1 MIKERSVKKN
11 FIYKFLYE
19 ILALAAPLITA
30 PYVSRVLG
38 AEGVGIY
45 SYSQSCIAYFTM
57 FAVLGTNIYGMREIA
72 RCRDDKTLYSKTFW
86 EIEILTVIT
95 STICVMLWVGITIQS
110 IEYKPYF
117 LALLPTLFASML
129 DISWFYT
136 GQEAVGYTVFW
147 NAICKIAGIALIFSF
162 IKSKDDVVAYIL
174 LNSLILMFGNLSM
187 WIFLPKFLVKVSV
200 KSLRIW
206 HHFKETLIYFIPTI
220 ATSIYTVLDK
230 TLIGLITNDAY
241 QNGFYEQATK
251 IINIA
256 KTASF
261 AALNSVMGARLAYL
275 FAENKIEEAKSKIK
289 AAMNMILLFT
299 IGSMFG
305 VIAIAS
311 DFVPVFFG
319 EGYEPVIDLL
329 YLMAPLIVI
338 IGISNCIGTQYYT
351 PIGKTK
357 IASFYLIA
365 GSAVNL
371 ILNILFIPVLGAK
384 GAVIGSIGAEAVITM
399 LFVHFDE
406 RYITWKYLFESSFKK
421 ILAALLMVIAIRMES
436 EHCVMKDVLLLFVE
450 IISGIGVYLVSL
462 FILKDS
468 AMQYF
473 IKTISR
479 YMEGKKH
486 EKGLGMRQ

>member
-1 MIKERSVKKN
+1 MPSIRRN
-11 FIYKFLYE
+11 FVYKLLYE

-72 RCRDDKTLYSKTFW
+72 RCRDDKTVYSKTFW

-95 STICVMLWVGITIQS
+95 STVCVILWVGITIQS
-110 IEYKPYF
+110 TEYKPYF
-117 LALLPTLFASML
+117 LALVPTLFASMF

-147 NAICKIAGIALIFSF
+147 NAICKIAGVVLIFSF
-162 IKSKDDVVAYIL
+162 IKSKDDVVAYIM

-187 WIFLPKFLVKVSV
+187 WIFLPKFLVRVSV

-261 AALNSVMGARLAYL
+261 VALNSVMGARLAYL

-289 AAMNMILLFT
+289 TAMNMILLLT

-305 VIAIAS
+305 VVAIAS

-357 IASFYLIA
+357 IASLYMIA
-365 GSAVNL
+365 GSVVNL

-406 RYITWKYLFESSFKK
+406 RYITWKYLLMIGYKK
-421 ILAALLMVIAIRMES
+421 VIAGLLMLLMIRTMS
-436 EHCVMKDVLLLFVE
+436 LNLNLSGIVLVCVQVVVGILTYFLMLLLLRDSMIQRFVTE
-450 IISGIGVYLVSL
+450 LLNRMKGY
-462 FILKDS
+462 
-468 AMQYF
+468 
-473 IKTISR
+473 
-479 YMEGKKH
+479 KK
-486 EKGLGMRQ
+486 

>member
-1 MIKERSVKKN
+1 MPSIRRN
-11 FIYKFLYE
+11 FVYKLLYE

-72 RCRDDKTLYSKTFW
+72 RCRDDKTVYSKTFW

-95 STICVMLWVGITIQS
+95 STVCVILWVGITIQS
-110 IEYKPYF
+110 TEYKPYF
-117 LALLPTLFASML
+117 LALVPTLFASMF

-147 NAICKIAGIALIFSF
+147 NAICKIAGVVLIFSF
-162 IKSKDDVVAYIL
+162 IKSKDDVVAYIM

-187 WIFLPKFLVKVSV
+187 WIFLPKFLVRASV

-261 AALNSVMGARLAYL
+261 VALNSVMGARLAYL

-289 AAMNMILLFT
+289 TAMNMILLLT

-305 VIAIAS
+305 VVAIAS

-357 IASFYLIA
+357 IASLYMIA
-365 GSAVNL
+365 GSVVNL
-371 ILNILFIPVLGAK
+371 ILNILFIPALGAK

-406 RYITWKYLFESSFKK
+406 RYITWKYLLMIGYKK
-421 ILAALLMVIAIRMES
+421 VIAGLLMLLMIRTMSLNLNLSGIVLVCVQVIAGILTYFLM
-436 EHCVMKDVLLLFVE
+436 LLLLRDSMIQRFVTE
-450 IISGIGVYLVSL
+450 LLNRMKGY
-462 FILKDS
+462 
-468 AMQYF
+468 
-473 IKTISR
+473 
-479 YMEGKKH
+479 KK
-486 EKGLGMRQ
+486 

>member
-1 MIKERSVKKN
+1 MPSIRRN
-11 FIYKFLYE
+11 FVYKLLYE

-72 RCRDDKTLYSKTFW
+72 RCRDDKTVYSKKFW

-95 STICVMLWVGITIQS
+95 STVCVILWVGITIQS
-110 IEYKPYF
+110 TEYKPYF
-117 LALLPTLFASML
+117 LALVPTLFASMF

-147 NAICKIAGIALIFSF
+147 NAICKIAGVVLIFSF
-162 IKSKDDVVAYIL
+162 IKSKDDVVAYIM

-187 WIFLPKFLVKVSV
+187 WIFLPKFLVRVSV

-261 AALNSVMGARLAYL
+261 VALNSVMGARLAYL

-289 AAMNMILLFT
+289 TAMNMILLLT

-305 VIAIAS
+305 VVAIAS

-357 IASFYLIA
+357 IASLYMIA
-365 GSAVNL
+365 GSVVNL

-406 RYITWKYLFESSFKK
+406 RYITWKYLLMIGYKK
-421 ILAALLMVIAIRMES
+421 VIAGLLMLLMIRTMSLNLNLSGIVLVCVQVIVGILTYFLM
-436 EHCVMKDVLLLFVE
+436 LLLLRDSMIQRFVTE
-450 IISGIGVYLVSL
+450 LLNRMKGY
-462 FILKDS
+462 
-468 AMQYF
+468 
-473 IKTISR
+473 
-479 YMEGKKH
+479 KK
-486 EKGLGMRQ
+486 

>member
-1 MIKERSVKKN
+1 MPSIRRN
-11 FIYKFLYE
+11 FVYKLLYE

-72 RCRDDKTLYSKTFW
+72 RCRDDKTVYSKTFW

-95 STICVMLWVGITIQS
+95 STVCVILWVGITIQS
-110 IEYKPYF
+110 TEYKPYF
-117 LALLPTLFASML
+117 LALVPTLFASMF

-147 NAICKIAGIALIFSF
+147 NAICKIAGVVLIFSF
-162 IKSKDDVVAYIL
+162 IKSKDDVVAYIM

-187 WIFLPKFLVKVSV
+187 WIFLPKFLVRVSV

-261 AALNSVMGARLAYL
+261 VALNSVMGARLAYL

-289 AAMNMILLFT
+289 TAMNMILLLT

-305 VIAIAS
+305 VVAIAS

-357 IASFYLIA
+357 IASLYMIA
-365 GSAVNL
+365 GSVVNL

-406 RYITWKYLFESSFKK
+406 GYITWKYLLMIGYKK
-421 ILAALLMVIAIRMES
+421 VIAGLLMLLMIRTMSLNLNLSGIVLVCVQVIVGILTYFLM
-436 EHCVMKDVLLLFVE
+436 LLLLRDSMIQRFVTE
-450 IISGIGVYLVSL
+450 LLNRMKGY
-462 FILKDS
+462 
-468 AMQYF
+468 
-473 IKTISR
+473 
-479 YMEGKKH
+479 KK
-486 EKGLGMRQ
+486 

>member
-1 MIKERSVKKN
+1 MPSIRRN
-11 FIYKFLYE
+11 FVYKLLYE

-72 RCRDDKTLYSKTFW
+72 RCRDDKTVYSKTFW

-95 STICVMLWVGITIQS
+95 STVCVILWVGITIQS
-110 IEYKPYF
+110 TEYKPYF
-117 LALLPTLFASML
+117 LALVPTLFASMF

-147 NAICKIAGIALIFSF
+147 NAICKIAGVVLIFSF
-162 IKSKDDVVAYIL
+162 IKSKDDVVAYIM
-174 LNSLILMFGNLSM
+174 LNYLILMFGNLSM
-187 WIFLPKFLVKVSV
+187 WIFLPKFLVRVSV

-261 AALNSVMGARLAYL
+261 VALNSVMGARLAYL

-289 AAMNMILLFT
+289 TAMNMILLLT

-305 VIAIAS
+305 VVAIAS

-357 IASFYLIA
+357 IASLYMIA
-365 GSAVNL
+365 GSVVNL

-406 RYITWKYLFESSFKK
+406 RYITWKYLLMIGYKK
-421 ILAALLMVIAIRMES
+421 VIAGLLMLLMIRTMSLNLNLSGIVLVCVQVIVGILTYFLM
-436 EHCVMKDVLLLFVE
+436 LLLLRDSMIQRFVTE
-450 IISGIGVYLVSL
+450 LLNRMKGY
-462 FILKDS
+462 
-468 AMQYF
+468 
-473 IKTISR
+473 
-479 YMEGKKH
+479 KK
-486 EKGLGMRQ
+486 

>member
-1 MIKERSVKKN
+1 MPSIRRN
-11 FIYKFLYE
+11 FVYKLLYE

-72 RCRDDKTLYSKTFW
+72 RCREDKAVYSRRVW

-95 STICVMLWVGITIQS
+95 STVCVILWVGITIQS
-110 IEYKPYF
+110 TEYKPYF
-117 LALLPTLFASML
+117 LALVPTLFASMF

-147 NAICKIAGIALIFSF
+147 NAICKIAGVVLIFSF
-162 IKSKDDVVAYIL
+162 IKSKDDVVAYIM

-187 WIFLPKFLVKVSV
+187 WIFLPKFLVRVSV

-261 AALNSVMGARLAYL
+261 VALNSVMGARLAYL

-289 AAMNMILLFT
+289 TAMNMILLLT

-305 VIAIAS
+305 VVAIAS

-357 IASFYLIA
+357 IASLYMIA
-365 GSAVNL
+365 GSVVNL

-406 RYITWKYLFESSFKK
+406 RYITWKYLLMIGYKK
-421 ILAALLMVIAIRMES
+421 VIAGLLMLLMIRTMSLNLNLSGIVLVCVQVIVGILTYFLM
-436 EHCVMKDVLLLFVE
+436 LLLLRDSMIQRFVTE
-450 IISGIGVYLVSL
+450 LLNRMKGY
-462 FILKDS
+462 
-468 AMQYF
+468 
-473 IKTISR
+473 
-479 YMEGKKH
+479 KK
-486 EKGLGMRQ
+486 

>member
-1 MIKERSVKKN
+1 MPSIRRN
-11 FIYKFLYE
+11 FVYKLLYE

-72 RCRDDKTLYSKTFW
+72 RCRDDKTVYSKTFW

-95 STICVMLWVGITIQS
+95 STVCVILWVGITIQS
-110 IEYKPYF
+110 TEYKPYF
-117 LALLPTLFASML
+117 LALVPTLFASMF

-147 NAICKIAGIALIFSF
+147 NAICRIAGVVLIFSF
-162 IKSKDDVVAYIL
+162 IKSKDDVVAYIM

-187 WIFLPKFLVKVSV
+187 WIFLPKFLVRVSV

-261 AALNSVMGARLAYL
+261 VALNSVMGARLAYL

-289 AAMNMILLFT
+289 TAMNMILLLT

-357 IASFYLIA
+357 TASLYMIA
-365 GSAVNL
+365 GSVVNL

-406 RYITWKYLFESSFKK
+406 RYITWKYLLMIGYKK
-421 ILAALLMVIAIRMES
+421 VIAGLLMLLMIRTMSLNLKLSGIVLVCVQVIVGILTYFL
-436 EHCVMKDVLLLFVE
+436 VLLLLRDSMIQRFVTE
-450 IISGIGVYLVSL
+450 LLNRMKGY
-462 FILKDS
+462 
-468 AMQYF
+468 
-473 IKTISR
+473 
-479 YMEGKKH
+479 KK
-486 EKGLGMRQ
+486 

>member
-1 MIKERSVKKN
+1 MPSIRRN
-11 FIYKFLYE
+11 FVYKLLYE

-72 RCRDDKTLYSKTFW
+72 RCRDDKTVYSKTFW

-95 STICVMLWVGITIQS
+95 STVCVILWVGITIQS
-110 IEYKPYF
+110 TEYKPYF
-117 LALLPTLFASML
+117 LALVPTLFASMF

-147 NAICKIAGIALIFSF
+147 NAICKIAGVVLIFSF
-162 IKSKDDVVAYIL
+162 IKSKDDVVAYIM

-187 WIFLPKFLVKVSV
+187 WIFLPKFLVRVSV

-261 AALNSVMGARLAYL
+261 VALNSVMGARLAYL

-289 AAMNMILLFT
+289 TAMNMILLLT

-305 VIAIAS
+305 VVAIAS

-357 IASFYLIA
+357 IASLYMIA
-365 GSAVNL
+365 GSVVNL

-406 RYITWKYLFESSFKK
+406 RYITWKYLLMIGYKK
-421 ILAALLMVIAIRMES
+421 VTAGLLMLLMIRTMSLNLNLSGIVLVCVQVIVGILTYFLM
-436 EHCVMKDVLLLFVE
+436 LLLLRDSMIQRFVTE
-450 IISGIGVYLVSL
+450 LLNRMKGY
-462 FILKDS
+462 
-468 AMQYF
+468 
-473 IKTISR
+473 
-479 YMEGKKH
+479 KK
-486 EKGLGMRQ
+486 

>member
-1 MIKERSVKKN
+1 MPSIRRN
-11 FIYKFLYE
+11 FVYKLLYE

-72 RCRDDKTLYSKTFW
+72 RCRDDKTVYSKTFW

-95 STICVMLWVGITIQS
+95 STVCVILWVGITIQS
-110 IEYKPYF
+110 TEYKPYF
-117 LALLPTLFASML
+117 LALVPTLFASMF

-147 NAICKIAGIALIFSF
+147 NAICKIAGVVLIFSF
-162 IKSKDDVVAYIL
+162 IKSKDDVVAYIM
-174 LNSLILMFGNLSM
+174 LNSLILMFGNLPM
-187 WIFLPKFLVKVSV
+187 WIFLPKFLVRVSV

-261 AALNSVMGARLAYL
+261 VALNSVMGARLAYL

-289 AAMNMILLFT
+289 TAMNMILLLT

-305 VIAIAS
+305 VVAIAS

-357 IASFYLIA
+357 IASLYMIA
-365 GSAVNL
+365 GSVVNL

-406 RYITWKYLFESSFKK
+406 RYITWKYLLMIGYKK
-421 ILAALLMVIAIRMES
+421 VIAGLLMLLMIRTMSLNLNLSGIVLVCVQVIVGILTYFLM
-436 EHCVMKDVLLLFVE
+436 LLLLRDSMIQRFVTE
-450 IISGIGVYLVSL
+450 LLNRMKGY
-462 FILKDS
+462 
-468 AMQYF
+468 
-473 IKTISR
+473 
-479 YMEGKKH
+479 KK
-486 EKGLGMRQ
+486 

>member
-1 MIKERSVKKN
+1 MPSIRRN
-11 FIYKFLYE
+11 FVYKLLYE

-72 RCRDDKTLYSKTFW
+72 RCRDDKTVYSKTFW

-95 STICVMLWVGITIQS
+95 STVCVILWVGITIQS
-110 IEYKPYF
+110 TEYKPYF
-117 LALLPTLFASML
+117 LALVPTLFASMF

-147 NAICKIAGIALIFSF
+147 NAICKIAGVVLIFSF
-162 IKSKDDVVAYIL
+162 IKSKDDVVAYIM

-187 WIFLPKFLVKVSV
+187 WIFLPKFLVRVSV

-261 AALNSVMGARLAYL
+261 VALNSVMGARLAYL

-289 AAMNMILLFT
+289 TAMNMILLLT

-305 VIAIAS
+305 VVAIAS

-357 IASFYLIA
+357 IASLYMIA
-365 GSAVNL
+365 GSVVNL

-384 GAVIGSIGAEAVITM
+384 EAVIGSIGAEAVITM

-406 RYITWKYLFESSFKK
+406 RYITWKYLLMIGYKK
-421 ILAALLMVIAIRMES
+421 VIAGLLMLLMIRTMSLNLNLSGIVLVCVQVIVGILTYFLM
-436 EHCVMKDVLLLFVE
+436 LLLLRDSMIQRFVTE
-450 IISGIGVYLVSL
+450 LLNRMKGY
-462 FILKDS
+462 
-468 AMQYF
+468 
-473 IKTISR
+473 
-479 YMEGKKH
+479 KK
-486 EKGLGMRQ
+486 

>member
-1 MIKERSVKKN
+1 MI
-11 FIYKFLYE
+11 
-19 ILALAAPLITA
+19 
-30 PYVSRVLG
+30 
-38 AEGVGIY
+38 
-45 SYSQSCIAYFTM
+45 
-57 FAVLGTNIYGMREIA
+57 
-72 RCRDDKTLYSKTFW
+72 
-86 EIEILTVIT
+86 
-95 STICVMLWVGITIQS
+95 LWVGITIQS
-110 IEYKPYF
+110 TEYKPYF
-117 LALLPTLFASML
+117 LALVPTLFASMF

-147 NAICKIAGIALIFSF
+147 NAICKIAGVVLIFSF
-162 IKSKDDVVAYIL
+162 IKSKDDVVAYIM

-187 WIFLPKFLVKVSV
+187 WIFLPKFLVRVSV

-261 AALNSVMGARLAYL
+261 VALNSVMGARLAYL

-289 AAMNMILLFT
+289 TAMNMILLLT

-305 VIAIAS
+305 VVAIAS

-357 IASFYLIA
+357 IAS
-365 GSAVNL
+365 
-371 ILNILFIPVLGAK
+371 
-384 GAVIGSIGAEAVITM
+384 
-399 LFVHFDE
+399 
-406 RYITWKYLFESSFKK
+406 
-421 ILAALLMVIAIRMES
+421 LL
-436 EHCVMKDVLLLFVE
+436 
-450 IISGIGVYLVSL
+450 
-462 FILKDS
+462 
-468 AMQYF
+468 
-473 IKTISR
+473 
-479 YMEGKKH
+479 
-486 EKGLGMRQ
+486 

>member
-1 MIKERSVKKN
+1 MPSIRRN
-11 FIYKFLYE
+11 FVYKLLYE

-72 RCRDDKTLYSKTFW
+72 RCRDDKTVYSKTFW

-95 STICVMLWVGITIQS
+95 STVCVILWVGITIQS
-110 IEYKPYF
+110 TEYKPYF
-117 LALLPTLFASML
+117 LALVPTLFASMF

-147 NAICKIAGIALIFSF
+147 NAICKIAGVVLIFSF
-162 IKSKDDVVAYIL
+162 IKSKDDVVAYIM

-187 WIFLPKFLVKVSV
+187 WIFLPKFLVRVSV

-261 AALNSVMGARLAYL
+261 VALNSVMGARLAYL

-289 AAMNMILLFT
+289 TAMNMILLLT

-305 VIAIAS
+305 VVAIAS

-357 IASFYLIA
+357 IASLYMIA
-365 GSAVNL
+365 GSVVNL

-406 RYITWKYLFESSFKK
+406 RYITWKYLLMIGYKK
-421 ILAALLMVIAIRMES
+421 VIAGLLMLLMIRTMSLNLNLSGIVLVCVQVIVGILTYFLM
-436 EHCVMKDVLLLFVE
+436 LLL
-450 IISGIGVYLVSL
+450 LR
-462 FILKDS
+462 DS
-468 AMQYF
+468 MIQRFATELLNRMKGY
-473 IKTISR
+473 
-479 YMEGKKH
+479 KK
-486 EKGLGMRQ
+486 

>member
-1 MIKERSVKKN
+1 MPSIRRN
-11 FIYKFLYE
+11 FVYKLLYE

-72 RCRDDKTLYSKTFW
+72 RCRDDKTVYSKTFW

-95 STICVMLWVGITIQS
+95 STVCVILWVGITIQS
-110 IEYKPYF
+110 TEYKPYF
-117 LALLPTLFASML
+117 LALVPTLFASMF

-147 NAICKIAGIALIFSF
+147 NAICKIAGVVLIFSF
-162 IKSKDDVVAYIL
+162 IKSKDDVVAYIM

-187 WIFLPKFLVKVSV
+187 WIFLPKFLVRVSV

-206 HHFKETLIYFIPTI
+206 HHFKEKLIYFIPTI

-261 AALNSVMGARLAYL
+261 VALNSVMGARLAYL

-289 AAMNMILLFT
+289 TAMNMILLLT

-305 VIAIAS
+305 VVAIAS

-357 IASFYLIA
+357 IASLYMIA
-365 GSAVNL
+365 GSVVNL

-406 RYITWKYLFESSFKK
+406 RYITWKYLLMIGYKK
-421 ILAALLMVIAIRMES
+421 VIAGLLMLLMIRTMSLNLNLSGIVLVCVQVIVGILTYFLM
-436 EHCVMKDVLLLFVE
+436 LLLLRDSMIQRFVTE
-450 IISGIGVYLVSL
+450 LLNRMKGY
-462 FILKDS
+462 
-468 AMQYF
+468 
-473 IKTISR
+473 
-479 YMEGKKH
+479 KK
-486 EKGLGMRQ
+486 

>member
-1 MIKERSVKKN
+1 MPSIRRN
-11 FIYKFLYE
+11 FVYKLLYE

-72 RCRDDKTLYSKTFW
+72 RCRDDKTVYSKTFW

-95 STICVMLWVGITIQS
+95 STICVILWVGITIQS
-110 IEYKPYF
+110 TEYKPYF
-117 LALLPTLFASML
+117 LALVPTLFASMF

-147 NAICKIAGIALIFSF
+147 NAICKIAGVVLIFCF
-162 IKSKDDVVAYIL
+162 IKSKDDVVAYIM

-187 WIFLPKFLVKVSV
+187 WIFLPKFLVRVSV

-256 KTASF
+256 KMASF
-261 AALNSVMGARLAYL
+261 VALNSVMGARLAYL

-289 AAMNMILLFT
+289 TAMNMILLLT

-357 IASFYLIA
+357 TASLYMIA
-365 GSAVNL
+365 GSVVNL

-384 GAVIGSIGAEAVITM
+384 GAVIGSIGAEAVITI

-406 RYITWKYLFESSFKK
+406 RYITWKYLLMIGYKK
-421 ILAALLMVIAIRMES
+421 VIAGLLMLLMIRTMS
-436 EHCVMKDVLLLFVE
+436 LNLKLSGVVLVCVQIIVGILTYFLMLLLLRDSMIQRFVDE
-450 IISGIGVYLVSL
+450 LLNKMKGY
-462 FILKDS
+462 
-468 AMQYF
+468 
-473 IKTISR
+473 
-479 YMEGKKH
+479 KK
-486 EKGLGMRQ
+486 

>member
-1 MIKERSVKKN
+1 MPSIRRN
-11 FIYKFLYE
+11 FVYKLLYE

-72 RCRDDKTLYSKTFW
+72 RCRDDKTVYSKTFW

-95 STICVMLWVGITIQS
+95 STVCVILWVGITIQS
-110 IEYKPYF
+110 TEYKPYF
-117 LALLPTLFASML
+117 LALVPTLFASMF

-147 NAICKIAGIALIFSF
+147 NAICKIAGVVLIFSF
-162 IKSKDDVVAYIL
+162 IKSKDDVVAYIM

-187 WIFLPKFLVKVSV
+187 WIFLPKFLVRVSV

-261 AALNSVMGARLAYL
+261 VALNSVMGARLAYL

-289 AAMNMILLFT
+289 TAMNMILLLT

-305 VIAIAS
+305 VVAIAS

-357 IASFYLIA
+357 IASLYMIA
-365 GSAVNL
+365 GSVVNL

-406 RYITWKYLFESSFKK
+406 RYITWKYLLMIGYKK
-421 ILAALLMVIAIRMES
+421 VIAGLLMLLMIRTMSLNLNLSGIVLVCVQVIVGILTYFLM
-436 EHCVMKDVLLLFVE
+436 LLLLRDSVIQRFVTE
-450 IISGIGVYLVSL
+450 LLNRMKGY
-462 FILKDS
+462 
-468 AMQYF
+468 
-473 IKTISR
+473 
-479 YMEGKKH
+479 KK
-486 EKGLGMRQ
+486 

>member
-1 MIKERSVKKN
+1 MPSIRRN
-11 FIYKFLYE
+11 FVYKLLYE

-72 RCRDDKTLYSKTFW
+72 RCRDDKTVYSKTFW

-95 STICVMLWVGITIQS
+95 STVCVILWVGITIQS
-110 IEYKPYF
+110 TEYKPYF
-117 LALLPTLFASML
+117 LALVPTLFASMF

-147 NAICKIAGIALIFSF
+147 NAICKIAGVVLIFSF
-162 IKSKDDVVAYIL
+162 IKSKDDVVAYIM

-187 WIFLPKFLVKVSV
+187 WIFLPKFLVRVSV

-261 AALNSVMGARLAYL
+261 VALNSVMGARLAYL

-289 AAMNMILLFT
+289 TAMNMILLLT

-305 VIAIAS
+305 VVAIAS

-357 IASFYLIA
+357 IASLYMIA
-365 GSAVNL
+365 GSVVNL

-384 GAVIGSIGAEAVITM
+384 GAVIGSIGAETVITM

-406 RYITWKYLFESSFKK
+406 RYITWKYLLMIGYKK
-421 ILAALLMVIAIRMES
+421 VIAGLLMLLMIRTMSLNLNLSGIVLVCVQVIVGILTYFLM
-436 EHCVMKDVLLLFVE
+436 LLLLRDSMIQRFVTE
-450 IISGIGVYLVSL
+450 LLNRMKGY
-462 FILKDS
+462 
-468 AMQYF
+468 
-473 IKTISR
+473 
-479 YMEGKKH
+479 KK
-486 EKGLGMRQ
+486 

>member
-1 MIKERSVKKN
+1 MPSIRRN
-11 FIYKFLYE
+11 FVYKLLYE

-72 RCRDDKTLYSKTFW
+72 RCRDDKTVYSKTFW

-95 STICVMLWVGITIQS
+95 STVCVILWVGITIQS
-110 IEYKPYF
+110 TEYKPYF
-117 LALLPTLFASML
+117 LALVPTLCASMF

-147 NAICKIAGIALIFSF
+147 NAICKIAGVVLIFSF
-162 IKSKDDVVAYIL
+162 IKSKDDVVAYIV

-187 WIFLPKFLVKVSV
+187 WIFLPKFLVRVSV

-230 TLIGLITNDAY
+230 TLIGLMTNDAY

-261 AALNSVMGARLAYL
+261 VALNSVMGARLAYL

-289 AAMNMILLFT
+289 TAMNMILLLT

-357 IASFYLIA
+357 TASLYMIA
-365 GSAVNL
+365 GSVVNL

-384 GAVIGSIGAEAVITM
+384 GAVIGSIGAEAAITM

-406 RYITWKYLFESSFKK
+406 RYITWKYLLMIGYKK
-421 ILAALLMVIAIRMES
+421 VIAGLLMLLMIRTMSLNLKLSGIVLVCVQVIVGILTYFL
-436 EHCVMKDVLLLFVE
+436 VLLLLRDSMIQRFVTE
-450 IISGIGVYLVSL
+450 LLNRMKGY
-462 FILKDS
+462 
-468 AMQYF
+468 
-473 IKTISR
+473 
-479 YMEGKKH
+479 KK
-486 EKGLGMRQ
+486 

>member
-1 MIKERSVKKN
+1 MPSIRRN
-11 FIYKFLYE
+11 FVYKLLYE

-72 RCRDDKTLYSKTFW
+72 RCRDDKTVYSKTFW

-95 STICVMLWVGITIQS
+95 STVCVILWVGITIQS
-110 IEYKPYF
+110 TEYKPYF
-117 LALLPTLFASML
+117 LALVPTLFASMF

-147 NAICKIAGIALIFSF
+147 NAICKIAGVVLIFSF
-162 IKSKDDVVAYIL
+162 IKSKDDVVAYIM

-187 WIFLPKFLVKVSV
+187 WIFLPKFLVRVSV

-220 ATSIYTVLDK
+220 ATSIYTVLDE

-261 AALNSVMGARLAYL
+261 VALNSVMGARLAYL

-289 AAMNMILLFT
+289 TAMNMILLLT

-305 VIAIAS
+305 VVAIAS

-357 IASFYLIA
+357 IASLYMIA
-365 GSAVNL
+365 GSVVNL

-406 RYITWKYLFESSFKK
+406 RYITWKYLLMIGYKK
-421 ILAALLMVIAIRMES
+421 VIAGLLMLLMIRTMSLNLNLSGIVLVCVQVIVGILTYFLM
-436 EHCVMKDVLLLFVE
+436 LLLLRDSMIQRFVTE
-450 IISGIGVYLVSL
+450 LLNRMKGY
-462 FILKDS
+462 
-468 AMQYF
+468 
-473 IKTISR
+473 
-479 YMEGKKH
+479 KK
-486 EKGLGMRQ
+486 

>member
-1 MIKERSVKKN
+1 MPSIRRN
-11 FIYKFLYE
+11 FVYKLLYE

-72 RCRDDKTLYSKTFW
+72 RCRDDKTVYSKTFW

-95 STICVMLWVGITIQS
+95 STVCVILWVGITIQS
-110 IEYKPYF
+110 TEYKPYF
-117 LALLPTLFASML
+117 LALVPTLFASMF

-147 NAICKIAGIALIFSF
+147 NAICRIAGVVLIFSF
-162 IKSKDDVVAYIL
+162 IKSKDDVVAYIM

-187 WIFLPKFLVKVSV
+187 WIFLPKFLVRVSV

-261 AALNSVMGARLAYL
+261 VALNSVMGARLAYL

-289 AAMNMILLFT
+289 TAMNMILLLT

-357 IASFYLIA
+357 TASLYMIA
-365 GSAVNL
+365 GSVVNL

-406 RYITWKYLFESSFKK
+406 RYITWKYLLMIGYKK
-421 ILAALLMVIAIRMES
+421 VIAGLLMLLMIRTMSLNLELSGIVLVCVQVIVGILTYFL
-436 EHCVMKDVLLLFVE
+436 VLLLLRDSMIQRFVTE
-450 IISGIGVYLVSL
+450 LLNRMKGY
-462 FILKDS
+462 
-468 AMQYF
+468 
-473 IKTISR
+473 
-479 YMEGKKH
+479 KK
-486 EKGLGMRQ
+486 

>member
-1 MIKERSVKKN
+1 MPSIRRN
-11 FIYKFLYE
+11 FVYKLLYE

-72 RCRDDKTLYSKTFW
+72 RCRDDKTVYSKKFW

-95 STICVMLWVGITIQS
+95 STVCVILWVGITIQS
-110 IEYKPYF
+110 TEYKPYF
-117 LALLPTLFASML
+117 LALVPTLFASMF

-147 NAICKIAGIALIFSF
+147 NAICKIAGVVLIFSF
-162 IKSKDDVVAYIL
+162 IKSKDDVVAYIM

-187 WIFLPKFLVKVSV
+187 WIFLPKFLVRVSV

-261 AALNSVMGARLAYL
+261 VALNSVMGARLAYL

-289 AAMNMILLFT
+289 TAMNMILLLT

-305 VIAIAS
+305 VVAIAS

-329 YLMAPLIVI
+329 YLMAPLIII

-357 IASFYLIA
+357 IASLYMIA
-365 GSAVNL
+365 GSVVNL

-406 RYITWKYLFESSFKK
+406 RYITWKYLLMIGYKK
-421 ILAALLMVIAIRMES
+421 VIAGLLMLLMIRTMSLNLNLSGIVLVCVQVIVGILTYFLM
-436 EHCVMKDVLLLFVE
+436 LLLLRDSMIQRFVTE
-450 IISGIGVYLVSL
+450 LLNRMKGY
-462 FILKDS
+462 
-468 AMQYF
+468 
-473 IKTISR
+473 
-479 YMEGKKH
+479 KK
-486 EKGLGMRQ
+486 

>member
-1 MIKERSVKKN
+1 M
-11 FIYKFLYE
+11 
-19 ILALAAPLITA
+19 
-30 PYVSRVLG
+30 
-38 AEGVGIY
+38 
-45 SYSQSCIAYFTM
+45 
-57 FAVLGTNIYGMREIA
+57 
-72 RCRDDKTLYSKTFW
+72 
-86 EIEILTVIT
+86 
-95 STICVMLWVGITIQS
+95 
-110 IEYKPYF
+110 
-117 LALLPTLFASML
+117 
-129 DISWFYT
+129 
-136 GQEAVGYTVFW
+136 
-147 NAICKIAGIALIFSF
+147 
-162 IKSKDDVVAYIL
+162 

-187 WIFLPKFLVKVSV
+187 WIFLPKFLVRVSV

-230 TLIGLITNDAY
+230 TLIGLMTNDAY

-261 AALNSVMGARLAYL
+261 VALNSVMGARLAYL

-289 AAMNMILLFT
+289 TAMNMILLLT

-357 IASFYLIA
+357 TASLYMIA
-365 GSAVNL
+365 GSVVNL

-384 GAVIGSIGAEAVITM
+384 GAVIGSIGAEAAITM

-406 RYITWKYLFESSFKK
+406 RYITWKYLLMIGYKK
-421 ILAALLMVIAIRMES
+421 VIAGLLMLLMIRTMSLNLKLSGIVLVCVQVIVGILTYFL
-436 EHCVMKDVLLLFVE
+436 VLLLLRDSMIQRFVTE
-450 IISGIGVYLVSL
+450 LLNRMKGY
-462 FILKDS
+462 
-468 AMQYF
+468 
-473 IKTISR
+473 
-479 YMEGKKH
+479 KK
-486 EKGLGMRQ
+486 

>member
-1 MIKERSVKKN
+1 MPSIRRN
-11 FIYKFLYE
+11 FVYKLLYE

-72 RCRDDKTLYSKTFW
+72 RCRDDKTVYSKTFW

-95 STICVMLWVGITIQS
+95 STVCVILWVGITIQS
-110 IEYKPYF
+110 TEYKPYF
-117 LALLPTLFASML
+117 LALVPTLFASMF

-147 NAICKIAGIALIFSF
+147 NAICKIAGVVLIFSF
-162 IKSKDDVVAYIL
+162 IKSKDDVVAYIM

-187 WIFLPKFLVKVSV
+187 WIFLPKFLVRVSV

-251 IINIA
+251 IINIS

-261 AALNSVMGARLAYL
+261 VALNSVMGARLAYL

-289 AAMNMILLFT
+289 TAMNMILLLT

-305 VIAIAS
+305 VVAIAS

-357 IASFYLIA
+357 IASLYMIA
-365 GSAVNL
+365 GSVVNL

-406 RYITWKYLFESSFKK
+406 RYITWKYLLMIGYKK
-421 ILAALLMVIAIRMES
+421 VIAGLLMLLMIRTMSLNLNLSGIVLVCVQVIVGILTYFLM
-436 EHCVMKDVLLLFVE
+436 LLLLRDSMIQRFVTE
-450 IISGIGVYLVSL
+450 LLNRMKGY
-462 FILKDS
+462 
-468 AMQYF
+468 
-473 IKTISR
+473 
-479 YMEGKKH
+479 KK
-486 EKGLGMRQ
+486 

>member
-1 MIKERSVKKN
+1 MPSIRRN
-11 FIYKFLYE
+11 FVYKLLYE

-72 RCRDDKTLYSKTFW
+72 RCRDDKTVYSKTFW

-95 STICVMLWVGITIQS
+95 STVCVILWVGITIQS
-110 IEYKPYF
+110 TEYKPYF
-117 LALLPTLFASML
+117 LALVPTLFASMF

-147 NAICKIAGIALIFSF
+147 NAICRIAGVILIFSF
-162 IKSKDDVVAYIL
+162 IKSKDDVVAYIM

-187 WIFLPKFLVKVSV
+187 WIFLPKFLVRVSV

-230 TLIGLITNDAY
+230 TLIGLITSDAY

-261 AALNSVMGARLAYL
+261 VALNSVMGARLAYL

-289 AAMNMILLFT
+289 TAMNMILLLT

-357 IASFYLIA
+357 TASLYMIA
-365 GSAVNL
+365 GSVVNL

-406 RYITWKYLFESSFKK
+406 RYITWKYLLMIGYKK
-421 ILAALLMVIAIRMES
+421 VIAGLLMLLMIRTMSLNLKLSGIVLVCVQVIVGILTYFL
-436 EHCVMKDVLLLFVE
+436 VLLLLRDSMIQRFVTE
-450 IISGIGVYLVSL
+450 LLNRMKGY
-462 FILKDS
+462 
-468 AMQYF
+468 
-473 IKTISR
+473 
-479 YMEGKKH
+479 KK
-486 EKGLGMRQ
+486 

>member
-1 MIKERSVKKN
+1 MPSIRRN
-11 FIYKFLYE
+11 FVYKLLYE

-72 RCRDDKTLYSKTFW
+72 RCRDDKTVYSKTFW

-95 STICVMLWVGITIQS
+95 STVCVILWVGITIQS
-110 IEYKPYF
+110 TEYKPYF
-117 LALLPTLFASML
+117 LALVPTLFASMF

-147 NAICKIAGIALIFSF
+147 NAICKIAGVVLIFSF
-162 IKSKDDVVAYIL
+162 IKSKDDVVAYIM

-187 WIFLPKFLVKVSV
+187 WIFLPKFLVRVSV

-261 AALNSVMGARLAYL
+261 VALNSVMGARLAYL

-289 AAMNMILLFT
+289 TAMNMILLLT

-305 VIAIAS
+305 VVAIAS

-357 IASFYLIA
+357 IASLYMIA
-365 GSAVNL
+365 GSVVNL

-406 RYITWKYLFESSFKK
+406 RYITWKYLLMIGYKK
-421 ILAALLMVIAIRMES
+421 VIAGLLMLLMIRTMSLNLNLSGIVLMCVQVIVGILTYFLM
-436 EHCVMKDVLLLFVE
+436 LLLLRDSMIQRFVTE
-450 IISGIGVYLVSL
+450 LLNRMKGY
-462 FILKDS
+462 
-468 AMQYF
+468 
-473 IKTISR
+473 
-479 YMEGKKH
+479 KK
-486 EKGLGMRQ
+486 

>member
-1 MIKERSVKKN
+1 MPSIRRN
-11 FIYKFLYE
+11 FVYKLLYE

-45 SYSQSCIAYFTM
+45 SYSKSCIAYFTM

-72 RCRDDKTLYSKTFW
+72 RCRDDKTVYSKTFW

-95 STICVMLWVGITIQS
+95 STVCVILWVGITIQS
-110 IEYKPYF
+110 TEYKPYF
-117 LALLPTLFASML
+117 LALVPTLFASMF

-147 NAICKIAGIALIFSF
+147 NAICKIAGVVLIFSF
-162 IKSKDDVVAYIL
+162 IKSKDDVVAYIM

-187 WIFLPKFLVKVSV
+187 WIFLPKFLVRVSV

-220 ATSIYTVLDK
+220 ATSIYTVLDE

-261 AALNSVMGARLAYL
+261 VALNSVMGARLAYL

-289 AAMNMILLFT
+289 TAMNMILLLT

-305 VIAIAS
+305 VVAIAS

-357 IASFYLIA
+357 IASLYMIA
-365 GSAVNL
+365 GSVVNL

-406 RYITWKYLFESSFKK
+406 RYITWKYLLMIGYKK
-421 ILAALLMVIAIRMES
+421 VIAGLLMLLMIRTMSLNLNLSGIVLVCVQVIVGILTYFLM
-436 EHCVMKDVLLLFVE
+436 LLLLRDSMIQRFVTE
-450 IISGIGVYLVSL
+450 LLNRMKGY
-462 FILKDS
+462 
-468 AMQYF
+468 
-473 IKTISR
+473 
-479 YMEGKKH
+479 KK
-486 EKGLGMRQ
+486 

>member
-1 MIKERSVKKN
+1 MPSIRRN
-11 FIYKFLYE
+11 FVYKLLYE

-38 AEGVGIY
+38 ADGVGIY

-72 RCRDDKTLYSKTFW
+72 RCRDDKTVYSKTFW

-95 STICVMLWVGITIQS
+95 STVCVILWVGITIQS
-110 IEYKPYF
+110 TEYKPYF
-117 LALLPTLFASML
+117 LALVPTLFASMF

-147 NAICKIAGIALIFSF
+147 NAICKIAGVVLIFSF
-162 IKSKDDVVAYIL
+162 IKSKDDVVAYIM

-187 WIFLPKFLVKVSV
+187 WIFLPKFLVRVSV

-261 AALNSVMGARLAYL
+261 VALNSVMGARLAYL

-289 AAMNMILLFT
+289 TAMNMILLLT

-305 VIAIAS
+305 VVAIAS

-357 IASFYLIA
+357 IASLYMIA
-365 GSAVNL
+365 GSVVNL

-406 RYITWKYLFESSFKK
+406 RYITWKYLLMIGYKK
-421 ILAALLMVIAIRMES
+421 VIAGLLMLLMIRTMSLNLNLSGIVLVCVQVIVGILTYFLM
-436 EHCVMKDVLLLFVE
+436 LLLLRDSMIQRFVTE
-450 IISGIGVYLVSL
+450 LLNRMKGY
-462 FILKDS
+462 
-468 AMQYF
+468 
-473 IKTISR
+473 
-479 YMEGKKH
+479 KK
-486 EKGLGMRQ
+486 

>member
-1 MIKERSVKKN
+1 MPSIRRN
-11 FIYKFLYE
+11 FVYKLLYE

-72 RCRDDKTLYSKTFW
+72 RCRDDKTVYSKKFW

-95 STICVMLWVGITIQS
+95 STVCVILWVGITIQS
-110 IEYKPYF
+110 TEYKPYF
-117 LALLPTLFASML
+117 LALVPTLFASMF

-147 NAICKIAGIALIFSF
+147 NAICKIAGVVLIFSF
-162 IKSKDDVVAYIL
+162 IKSKDDVVAYIM

-187 WIFLPKFLVKVSV
+187 WIFLPKFLVRVSV
-200 KSLRIW
+200 KSFRIW

-261 AALNSVMGARLAYL
+261 VALNSVMGARLAYL

-289 AAMNMILLFT
+289 TAMNMILLLT

-305 VIAIAS
+305 VVAIAS

-357 IASFYLIA
+357 IASLYMIA
-365 GSAVNL
+365 GSVVNL

-406 RYITWKYLFESSFKK
+406 RYITWKYLLMIGYKK
-421 ILAALLMVIAIRMES
+421 VIAGLLMLLMIRTMSLNLNLSGIVLVCVQVIVGILTYFLM
-436 EHCVMKDVLLLFVE
+436 LLLLRDSMIQRFVTE
-450 IISGIGVYLVSL
+450 LLNRMKGY
-462 FILKDS
+462 
-468 AMQYF
+468 
-473 IKTISR
+473 
-479 YMEGKKH
+479 KK
-486 EKGLGMRQ
+486 

>member
-1 MIKERSVKKN
+1 MPSIRRN
-11 FIYKFLYE
+11 FVYKLLYE

-72 RCRDDKTLYSKTFW
+72 RCRDDKTVYSKTFW

-95 STICVMLWVGITIQS
+95 STICVILWVGITIQS
-110 IEYKPYF
+110 TEYKPYF
-117 LALLPTLFASML
+117 LALVPTLFASMF

-147 NAICKIAGIALIFSF
+147 NAICKIAGVVLIFSF
-162 IKSKDDVVAYIL
+162 IKSKDDVVAYIM

-187 WIFLPKFLVKVSV
+187 WIFLPKFLVRVSV

-261 AALNSVMGARLAYL
+261 VALNSVMGARLAYL

-289 AAMNMILLFT
+289 TAMNMILLLT
-299 IGSMFG
+299 IGSMLG
-305 VIAIAS
+305 VVAIAP

-357 IASFYLIA
+357 IASLYMIA
-365 GSAVNL
+365 GSVVNL

-406 RYITWKYLFESSFKK
+406 RYITWKYLLMIGYKK
-421 ILAALLMVIAIRMES
+421 VIAGLLMLLMIRTMSLNLNLSGIVLVCVQVIVGILTYFFM
-436 EHCVMKDVLLLFVE
+436 LLLLRDSMIQRFVTE
-450 IISGIGVYLVSL
+450 LLNRMKGY
-462 FILKDS
+462 
-468 AMQYF
+468 
-473 IKTISR
+473 
-479 YMEGKKH
+479 KK
-486 EKGLGMRQ
+486 

>member
-1 MIKERSVKKN
+1 MPSIRRN
-11 FIYKFLYE
+11 FVYKLLYE

-72 RCRDDKTLYSKTFW
+72 RCRDDKTFW

-95 STICVMLWVGITIQS
+95 STVCVILWVGITIQS
-110 IEYKPYF
+110 TEYKPYF
-117 LALLPTLFASML
+117 LALVPTLFASMF

-147 NAICKIAGIALIFSF
+147 NAICKIAGVVLIFSF
-162 IKSKDDVVAYIL
+162 IKSKDDVVAYIM

-187 WIFLPKFLVKVSV
+187 WIFLPKFLVRVSV

-261 AALNSVMGARLAYL
+261 VALNSVMGARLAYL

-289 AAMNMILLFT
+289 TAMNMILLLT

-305 VIAIAS
+305 VVAIAS

-357 IASFYLIA
+357 IASLYMIA
-365 GSAVNL
+365 GSVVNL

-406 RYITWKYLFESSFKK
+406 RYITWKYLLMIGYKK
-421 ILAALLMVIAIRMES
+421 VIAGLLMLLMIRTMSLNLNLSGIVLVCVQVIVGILTYFLM
-436 EHCVMKDVLLLFVE
+436 LLLLRDSMIQRFVTE
-450 IISGIGVYLVSL
+450 LLNRMKGY
-462 FILKDS
+462 
-468 AMQYF
+468 
-473 IKTISR
+473 
-479 YMEGKKH
+479 KK
-486 EKGLGMRQ
+486 

>member
-1 MIKERSVKKN
+1 MPSIRRN
-11 FIYKFLYE
+11 FVYKLLYE

-72 RCRDDKTLYSKTFW
+72 RCRDDKTVYSKTFW

-95 STICVMLWVGITIQS
+95 STVCVILWVGITIQS
-110 IEYKPYF
+110 TEYKPYF
-117 LALLPTLFASML
+117 LALVPTLFASMF

-147 NAICKIAGIALIFSF
+147 NAICKIAGVVLIFSF
-162 IKSKDDVVAYIL
+162 IKSKDDVVAYIM

-187 WIFLPKFLVKVSV
+187 WIFLPKFLVRVSV

-261 AALNSVMGARLAYL
+261 VALNSVMGARLAYL

-289 AAMNMILLFT
+289 TAMNMILLLT

-305 VIAIAS
+305 VVAIAS

-357 IASFYLIA
+357 IASLYMIA
-365 GSAVNL
+365 GSVVNL

-406 RYITWKYLFESSFKK
+406 RYITWKYLLMIGYKK
-421 ILAALLMVIAIRMES
+421 VIAGLLMLLMIRTMSLNLNLSGIVLVCVQVIVGILTYFLM
-436 EHCVMKDVLLLFVE
+436 LLLLRDSMIQRFVTE
-450 IISGIGVYLVSL
+450 LLNRMKGY
-462 FILKDS
+462 
-468 AMQYF
+468 
-473 IKTISR
+473 
-479 YMEGKKH
+479 KK
-486 EKGLGMRQ
+486 

>member
-1 MIKERSVKKN
+1 MPSIRRN
-11 FIYKFLYE
+11 FVYKLLYE

-72 RCRDDKTLYSKTFW
+72 RCRDDKTVYSKKFW

-95 STICVMLWVGITIQS
+95 STVCVILWVGITIQS
-110 IEYKPYF
+110 TEYKPYF
-117 LALLPTLFASML
+117 LALVPTLFASMF

-147 NAICKIAGIALIFSF
+147 NAICKIAGVVLIFSF
-162 IKSKDDVVAYIL
+162 IKSEDDVVAYIM

-187 WIFLPKFLVKVSV
+187 WIFLPKFLVRVSV

-261 AALNSVMGARLAYL
+261 VALNSVMGARLAYL

-289 AAMNMILLFT
+289 TAMNMILLLT

-305 VIAIAS
+305 VVAIAS

-357 IASFYLIA
+357 IASLYMIA
-365 GSAVNL
+365 GSVVNL

-406 RYITWKYLFESSFKK
+406 RYITWKYLLMIGYKK
-421 ILAALLMVIAIRMES
+421 VIAGLLMLLMIRTMSLNLNLSGIVLVCVQVIVGILTYFLM
-436 EHCVMKDVLLLFVE
+436 LLLLRDSMIQRFVTE
-450 IISGIGVYLVSL
+450 LLNRMKGY
-462 FILKDS
+462 
-468 AMQYF
+468 
-473 IKTISR
+473 
-479 YMEGKKH
+479 KK
-486 EKGLGMRQ
+486 

>member
-1 MIKERSVKKN
+1 MPSIRRN
-11 FIYKFLYE
+11 FVYKLLYE

-72 RCRDDKTLYSKTFW
+72 RCRDDKTVYSKTFW

-95 STICVMLWVGITIQS
+95 STVCVILWVGITIQS
-110 IEYKPYF
+110 TEYKPYF
-117 LALLPTLFASML
+117 LALVPTLFASMF

-147 NAICKIAGIALIFSF
+147 NAICKIAGVVLIFSF
-162 IKSKDDVVAYIL
+162 IKSKDDVVAYIV

-187 WIFLPKFLVKVSV
+187 WIFLPKFLVRVSV

-261 AALNSVMGARLAYL
+261 VALNSVMGARLAYL

-289 AAMNMILLFT
+289 TAMNMILLLT

-305 VIAIAS
+305 VVAIAS

-357 IASFYLIA
+357 IASLYMIA
-365 GSAVNL
+365 GSVVNL

-406 RYITWKYLFESSFKK
+406 RYITWKYLLMIGYKK
-421 ILAALLMVIAIRMES
+421 VIAGLLMLLMIRTMSLNLNLSGIVLVCVQVIVGILTYFLM
-436 EHCVMKDVLLLFVE
+436 LLLLRDSMIQRFVTE
-450 IISGIGVYLVSL
+450 LLNRMKGY
-462 FILKDS
+462 
-468 AMQYF
+468 
-473 IKTISR
+473 
-479 YMEGKKH
+479 KK
-486 EKGLGMRQ
+486 

>member
-1 MIKERSVKKN
+1 MPSIKRN
-11 FIYKFLYE
+11 FVYKLLYE
-19 ILALAAPLITA
+19 ILAIASPLITA

-38 AEGVGIY
+38 AEGIGIY
-45 SYSQSCIAYFTM
+45 SYSQSCISYFTM

-72 RCRDDKTLYSKTFW
+72 RCRDDKEIYSKTFW
-86 EIEILTVIT
+86 EIELLTVIT
-95 STICVMLWVGITIQS
+95 SAVCVALWVGIILLST
-110 IEYKPYF
+110 ECKPYF
-117 LALLPTLFASML
+117 LALLPTLLASML

-136 GQEAVGYTVFW
+136 GQERVGYTVFW
-147 NAICKIAGIALIFSF
+147 NSICKIAGIVLIFSF
-162 IKSKDDVVAYIL
+162 IKSKEDLGTYIW

-187 WIFLPKFLVKVSV
+187 WIFLPKFLV
-200 KSLRIW
+200 RIDLKAI
-206 HHFKETLIYFIPTI
+206 HIGCHLKETLIYFIPTI

-251 IINIA
+251 ITNIA

-261 AALNSVMGARLAYL
+261 AALNSVMGARLSYL
-275 FAENKIEEAKSKIK
+275 FSENKIDEAKSKIK
-289 AAMNMILLFT
+289 TAMNVILFFT

-305 VIAIAS
+305 VVAIAH

-338 IGISNCIGTQYYT
+338 IGISNCIGSQYYT

-357 IASFYLIA
+357 VASFYMIV
-365 GSAVNL
+365 GSVVNL
-371 ILNILFIPVLGAK
+371 IFNILFIPIWGAK
-384 GAVIGSIGAEAVITM
+384 GAVIGSIGAETVITI

-406 RYITWKYLFESSFKK
+406 KYITWKYIFESEVKK
-421 ILAALLMVIAIRMES
+421 ILAALLMLAVIKMES
-436 EHCVMKDVLLLFVE
+436 NYLDLNDMFLLLVE
-450 IISGIGVYLVSL
+450 VISGIGIYLIIL
-462 FILKDS
+462 FVLNDS

-473 IKTISR
+473 VKTLSG
-479 YMEGKKH
+479 YLKGKKR
-486 EKGLGMRQ
+486 EKGLGMRK

>member
-1 MIKERSVKKN
+1 MPSIRRN
-11 FIYKFLYE
+11 FVYKLLYE

-72 RCRDDKTLYSKTFW
+72 RCRDDKTVYSKTFW

-95 STICVMLWVGITIQS
+95 STICVILWVGITIQS
-110 IEYKPYF
+110 TEYKPYF
-117 LALLPTLFASML
+117 LALVPTLFASMF

-147 NAICKIAGIALIFSF
+147 NAICKIAGVVLIFCF
-162 IKSKDDVVAYIL
+162 IKSKDDVVAYIM

-187 WIFLPKFLVKVSV
+187 WIFLPKFLVRVSV

-256 KTASF
+256 KMASF
-261 AALNSVMGARLAYL
+261 VALNSVMGARLAYL

-289 AAMNMILLFT
+289 TAMNMILLLT

-357 IASFYLIA
+357 TASLYMIA
-365 GSAVNL
+365 GSVVNL

-406 RYITWKYLFESSFKK
+406 RYITWKYLLMIGYKK
-421 ILAALLMVIAIRMES
+421 VIAGLLMLLMIRTMS
-436 EHCVMKDVLLLFVE
+436 LNLKLSGVVLVCVQIIVGILTYFLMLLLLRDSMIQRFVDE
-450 IISGIGVYLVSL
+450 LLNKMKGY
-462 FILKDS
+462 
-468 AMQYF
+468 
-473 IKTISR
+473 
-479 YMEGKKH
+479 KK
-486 EKGLGMRQ
+486 